1 MKMPQARAWEPPSA
15 DVCEPAQSGCTWT
28 SHKSNFMG
36 EFKGKKLGPK
46 IGTHASCDP
55 AQSKCTWTDVSQEQ
69 FYARIYRKMPGPKIN
84 RAWTSHKLNCMR
96 EFSRK
101 KTGPK
106 VETTPR
112 PTLCA
117 SCAVKMHMDMDI
129 CEEAVHAK
137 VFKENAPDQDRDNRF
152 RQACAVKMHM
162 DMDICEE
169 AVYAKVFK
177 ENAPDQDRDNHFMRA
192 CAVEMHMAICEEAV
206 YARMFNENAP
216 DQDRDNRFV
225 RVCAVDMQ
233 MDISQDQFYARIYG
247 KKVGKSNPSPNSY
260 RKNPSVWTQKCF
272 KLRRILSSNSFS
284 VPWVP
289 WVRRVPG
296 SSYARLS
303 RPASR
308 PPVLTSP
315 SSWPQLSLLRKAKA
329 SRKPHTF
336 RLSRERERER

>member
-1 MKMPQARAWEPPSA
+1 M
-15 DVCEPAQSGCTWT
+15 
-28 SHKSNFMG
+28 
-36 EFKGKKLGPK
+36 
-46 IGTHASCDP
+46 
-55 AQSKCTWTDVSQEQ
+55 
-69 FYARIYRKMPGPKIN
+69 N

-112 PTLCA
+112 PTLYA

-129 CEEAVHAK
+129 C
-137 VFKENAPDQDRDNRF
+137 
-152 RQACAVKMHM
+152 VKPFTRKFSKKMLQTKTRTT
-162 DMDICEE
+162 ILCEP
-169 AVYAKVFK
+169 AQSKCTWPSVKK
-177 ENAPDQDRDNHFMRA
+177 PFMRE
-192 CAVEMHMAICEEAV
+192 CSMLQTKTGTTVLCEFAQSTCRWTSHKNNFMREFTGK
-206 YARMFNENAP
+206 RSENH
-216 DQDRDNRFV
+216 
-225 RVCAVDMQ
+225 
-233 MDISQDQFYARIYG
+233 
-247 KKVGKSNPSPNSY
+247 GKSNPSPNSY

-336 RLSRERERER
+336 KLSRERERERERERGQGYLVGLRNSGKLGKRFISIH